1 MSLHP
6 LYRSLRPELDKF
18 LYAAVGEEQE
28 PVTLTVLSALIRL
41 DLDPW
46 DEASRLSA
54 LEKPEAGAQLAETIL
69 RLTGT
74 RWAFTEPRRVA
85 DALVELLPS
94 RAQTGDAAHGA
105 RTKGS
110 TVVPGK
116 RFWLTCLV
124 VAAALLGVAAIG
136 ELPFAKSRSAA
147 TASECIAGEFVSVCA
162 VTDGSG
168 AAGSVWLQSK
178 P

>member
-6 LYRSLRPELDKF
+6 LYRPLRPELDKF

-28 PVTLTVLSALIRL
+28 PLTLTVLSALIRL

-46 DEASRLSA
+46 DEASPLSA

-74 RWAFTEPRRVA
+74 RWPFTEARRIA
-85 DALVELLPS
+85 DDLVDLLPS
-94 RAQTGDAAHGA
+94 RAQTGEAAHGA
-105 RTKGS
+105 RTKARPSLLSVGRRSAPRRGS
-110 TVVPGK
+110 Y
-116 RFWLTCLV
+116 W
-124 VAAALLGVAAIG
+124 GVAVCQ
-136 ELPFAKSRSAA
+136 SRSAA
-147 TASECIAGEFVSVCA
+147 TASDCIAGEFVSVCA

-168 AAGSVWLQSK
+168 
-178 P
+178 

>member
-6 LYRSLRPELDKF
+6 LYRPLRPELDKF

-74 RWAFTEPRRVA
+74 RWPLSEARRIA
-85 DALVELLPS
+85 DGLVELLPS
-94 RAQTGDAAHGA
+94 RAQTREAAHGS
-105 RTKGS
+105 RTKRS
-110 TVVPGK
+110 AVPLRK
-116 RFWLTCLV
+116 RFWLGCVLV
-124 VAAALLGVAAIG
+124 VAALLGMAAIG
-136 ELPFAKSRSAA
+136 DLPFANR
-147 TASECIAGEFVSVCA
+147 TPPEPRQNVS
-162 VTDGSG
+162 
-168 AAGSVWLQSK
+168 
-178 P
+178 PENFHPPMR